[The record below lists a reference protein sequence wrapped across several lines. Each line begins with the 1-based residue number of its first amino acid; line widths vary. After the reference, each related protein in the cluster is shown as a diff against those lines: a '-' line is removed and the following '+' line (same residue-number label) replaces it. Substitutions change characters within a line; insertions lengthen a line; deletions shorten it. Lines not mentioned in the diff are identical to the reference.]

1 MGQTIYDSTRVN
13 TRVTAMR
20 TVNNIGKILVIVAGI
35 LAIVHLVCLRAERPL
50 LCLARVS
57 GDSMAPTLKLG
68 DRVLFARR
76 AWRVGSI
83 ILARVGEQAP
93 VIKRV
98 QYTTDGYIFISGN
111 NKQVS
116 QVYWIRSPQIV
127 GVMVWRLPR

>member
-1 MGQTIYDSTRVN
+1 
-13 TRVTAMR
+13 MR
-20 TVNNIGKILVIVAGI
+20 TVNNIGKILVIIAGI
-35 LAIVHLVCLRAERPL
+35 LAIVHLVCLRSEHPL

-57 GDSMAPTLKLG
+57 GYSMAPTLDPG

-83 ILARVGEQAP
+83 ILARVGEPAP

-98 QYTTDGYIFISGN
+98 QYTTDGYIFISGD

-116 QVYWIRSPQIV
+116 QAYWIRSPQIV